1 MPTPTQTL
9 APTLTLALALAA
21 CDPQTTDPY
30 ASPHTPIDPSSEA
43 CGQCHVTEYAA
54 WAESP
59 HGQSSASPV
68 FRALVTEVRQSWGAA
83 AADRCESCHAPGH
96 DGSDRVGCVSCHM
109 AIGNRATRDGQLVV
123 ALEGAIAA
131 PHRPSPS
138 SPPPHPTRPGDFLAS
153 STLCG
158 TCHEVTGPEH
168 FVEHTYTE
176 FLASPEAAA
185 GQTCQSCHMPP
196 IPKDAQGRA
205 SHRLAS
211 VTPPF
216 GADPSTLARRRDDA
230 RALLASGLAL
240 SLSPTDQGV
249 ELALSNVAGGH
260 HIPTG
265 ATLIRELWVEVHPTP
280 RGSSDPSP
288 PRTPSL
294 TAITLGARMT
304 ADTFEVPLPTEAD
317 HIHLDS
323 LAPGE
328 TRTVTLPPFL
338 TPPLTATLYL
348 RPVRADLALALF
360 LDPEHPEL
368 APLEITRAT
377 LE

>member
-1 MPTPTQTL
+1 MPALTPTH
-9 APTLTLALALAA
+9 TLTLALTVAA
-21 CDPQTTDPY
+21 CDPHTTDPY
-30 ASPHTPIDPSSEA
+30 ASHHTPIDPSSEA

-68 FRALVTEVRQSWGAA
+68 FRALVTEVRESWGEA
-83 AADRCESCHAPGH
+83 AADRCEGCHAPGH
-96 DGSDRVGCVSCHM
+96 DGSESVGCVSCHM

-123 ALEGAIAA
+123 ALEGAIAS

-158 TCHEVTGPEH
+158 TCHEVTGPGH

-185 GQTCQSCHMPP
+185 GQTCQSCHMPR
-196 IPKDAQGRA
+196 DTSGRA
-205 SHRLAS
+205 THRLAS
-211 VTPPF
+211 VTPPY
-216 GADPSTLARRRDDA
+216 GADPATLTRRRADT
-230 RALLASGLAL
+230 RALLSSGLSLTLEPTASGLSL
-240 SLSPTDQGV
+240 SLT
-249 ELALSNVAGGH
+249 NVAGGH

-265 ATLIRELWVEVHPTP
+265 ATLIRELWVEVHPTRP
-280 RGSSDPSP
+280 TDPP
-288 PRTPSL
+288 ALRAVTVL
-294 TAITLGARMT
+294 TLGARMS
-304 ADTFEVPLPTEAD
+304 ADGVAVPLPTEAD
-317 HIHLDS
+317 EVHIDR

-328 TRTVTLPPFL
+328 TRTVTLSPSL
-338 TPPLTATLYL
+338 APPLTATLYL
-348 RPVRADLALALF
+348 RPVRRDLALALG

-368 APLEITRAT
+368 APLEITRVT